1 MWVQIYFF
9 SSHRDRPGT
18 CPQLHK
24 VYRQH
29 SIQKAFTG
37 TNVSSVSPIEYKCI
51 ILSDNSRYCFIH
63 TGTVPDRARSYIKC
77 IVSIRFR
84 KPSQAQ
90 TSRQF
95 RPSSNKCIIL
105 SDNSRYCFIH
115 TGTVP
120 DRARSF
126 IKCIVCIR
134 FRTPSQAQT
143 SRQFRPSSTS
153 ALFYLTTRV
162 TASFIRCRRFSD
174 LP

>member
-1 MWVQIYFF
+1 MILLIMIFFPFFSYLLPLRPNNSDSNLFSTQEDVGLPVTEEIKLMWVQIYFF

-77 IVSIRFR
+77 IV
-84 KPSQAQ
+84 
-90 TSRQF
+90 
-95 RPSSNKCIIL
+95 
-105 SDNSRYCFIH
+105 
-115 TGTVP
+115 
-120 DRARSF
+120 
-126 IKCIVCIR
+126 CIR